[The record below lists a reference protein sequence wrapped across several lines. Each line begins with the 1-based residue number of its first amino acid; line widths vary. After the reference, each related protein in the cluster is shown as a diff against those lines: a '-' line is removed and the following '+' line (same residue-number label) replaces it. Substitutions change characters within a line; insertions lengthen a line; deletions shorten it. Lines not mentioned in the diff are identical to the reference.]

1 MGVGCS
7 CEDGCA
13 GGTVDTSIAE
23 VDDVME
29 LGGGSV
35 VAVNNSILHKMILLQ
50 GPPPPPKHSY
60 YMC

>member
-1 MGVGCS
+1 MGVRCS

-29 LGGGSV
+29 LWGGSV
-35 VAVNNSILHKMILLQ
+35 VAVNNSILHI
-50 GPPPPPKHSY
+50 
-60 YMC
+60 